1 MLLFISWVFR
11 DIYASDSS
19 AKTLQVSFVGMQA
32 QEVAIKPNLR
42 VVLKSDTEVLD
53 EVVVTAMGIKRSEKA
68 LGYSATSVNSDKI
81 TATRNSDVMSAL
93 SGKIAGVQISSNS
106 SDPGASNSVVVRVF
120 SSNQP
125 L

>member
-1 MLLFISWVFR
+1 MLLFISCLFR

-19 AKTLQVSFVGMQA
+19 AKTLQVSFVGMQT

-81 TATRNSDVMSAL
+81 TATRNSDIEKVKKRL
-93 SGKIAGVQISSNS
+93 
-106 SDPGASNSVVVRVF
+106 
-120 SSNQP
+120 
-125 L
+125 

>member
-1 MLLFISWVFR
+1 
-11 DIYASDSS
+11 
-19 AKTLQVSFVGMQA
+19 MQT

-93 SGKIAGVQISSNS
+93 SGKIAGVQISIRVRLILLSY
-106 SDPGASNSVVVRVF
+106 VVLVLCQVPISHFILLMEYR
-120 SSNQP
+120 
-125 L
+125 